1 MRVGAT
7 TSKSNA
13 IMVFLGYEDMG
24 LWGNHATLGL
34 GQALAVASSIR

>member
-13 IMVFLGYEDMG
+13 IMVFLGFCG
-24 LWGNHATLGL
+24 CGGNQATLGL
-34 GQALAVASSIR
+34 GEALAVASSIR